1 MMKILV
7 VFLLSLFGLAL
18 SVSHAQEAGHVHQ
31 PHPHKHEQ
39 YAKKK
44 NPVPMTEQSIGK
56 GAEFYEKYCV
66 GCHGK
71 GGKGDGTLNLT
82 DDMVIHGDTDGEIF
96 HVITDGAK
104 GTQMKGFKKD
114 LTDEKRWHIVNY
126 VKSLKAISQAGQVTA
141 RPGKHIRQTT
151 LKGYTLMYHLLDLAE
166 RGEMMKA
173 MEGHSVI
180 GLKKVSDMTNHL
192 MVYIQKT
199 DGQIVPADVAFLL
212 TGPDG
217 KDLRTMTM
225 GMYGGYGADISLKL
239 KGMYTIR
246 PNILI
251 ESKGKIKLNDEFSF
265 PVK

>member
-7 VFLLSLFGLAL
+7 VFLLSLFGLAF
-18 SVSHAQEAGHVHQ
+18 SVSHAQEAGHTHQ
-31 PHPHKHEQ
+31 PHPHKHKQ
-39 YAKKK
+39 YAKMK
-44 NPVPMTEQSIGK
+44 NPVPMTEQSIKK
-56 GAEFYEKYCV
+56 GSEFYGKRCV
-66 GCHGK
+66 GCHGA
-71 GGKGDGTLNLT
+71 GGKGDGPLNLT

-96 HVITDGAK
+96 HVITDGVE
-104 GTQMKGFKKD
+104 GTQMKGFKKE
-114 LTDEKRWHIVNY
+114 LTDETRWHLVNY
-126 VKSLKAISQAGQVTA
+126 VQSLKATAEKGQIPA
-141 RPGKHIRQTT
+141 RPGNQIRRIN
-151 LKGYTLMYHLLDLAE
+151 LKGYTLTYRLLDLAE

-180 GLKKVSDMTNHL
+180 GLKEVTDMTNHL
-192 MVYIQKT
+192 MVYIQKA

-212 TGPDG
+212 AGPDG

-246 PNILI
+246 TNILI

>member
-7 VFLLSLFGLAL
+7 VFLFSLFGLAFSL
-18 SVSHAQEAGHVHQ
+18 SYAQEAGHTHQ
-31 PHPHKHEQ
+31 PHTHKHEQ
-39 YAKKK
+39 YAKVK
-44 NPVPMTEQSIGK
+44 NPVPMTEQSIKK
-56 GAEFYEKYCV
+56 GAEFYEKHCI
-66 GCHGK
+66 GCHGA
-71 GGKGDGTLNLT
+71 GGKGDGNLNLT
-82 DDMVIHGDTDGEIF
+82 DDLVIHGDTDGEIF
-96 HVITDGAK
+96 HVITDGVK
-104 GTQMKGFKKD
+104 GTQMKGFKKE
-114 LTDEKRWHIVNY
+114 LTDEMRWHLVNY
-126 VKSLKAISQAGQVTA
+126 VKSLKAAPKTGQVTA

-151 LKGYTLMYHLLDLAE
+151 LKGYTLIYHLLSLAE

-180 GLKKVSDMTNHL
+180 GLKEVTDMTNHL
-192 MVYIQKT
+192 MVYIQKP
-199 DGQIVPADVAFLL
+199 DGKIVTADVAFLL

-246 PNILI
+246 TNILI